1 MNDCQHILAKSPE
14 NGGLSLVAHLEHVVQ
29 AVQVMAM
36 HWGFERDIA
45 VKGAILHDIGKTSSV
60 FQERLRVN
68 TNTSKKEPFRHEIA
82 SLFFLSLLDKEIHSP
97 VIDMIIAHH
106 KSILQDGRGL
116 GILDLDYNW
125 DDPFELHA
133 KDWDVWSP
141 MALEILKHF
150 GWETKEITIKEARTN
165 YEKVLD
171 YCEEKPLGWSKWKG
185 LLVAADHYA
194 SAMCEKT
201 EEMLKGAFKTPHLE
215 FYNRRDNLYPLSLID
230 ASDNRKHTIVTAPT
244 GAGKTDFLIRRCTGR
259 FFYTLPFQASINA
272 MYSRLNSDLQTDN
285 PNLDIRIL
293 HASSRV
299 ILNNNGSSK
308 EEKALQDKVGSSV
321 KVLTPH
327 QMASIV
333 FGTRGFE
340 AMLLDLMGC
349 DVVLDEI
356 HTYTDVTKAIVLKI
370 VEVLNHF
377 NCKIHIGTATMPS
390 VLYKDILRILN
401 EENVYQV
408 KLEPETLDSFDRH
421 IIHKAE
427 DFGHVESLIE
437 QALNEQQKVLIVC
450 NRVSTAQNLYLKVKE
465 SSSCNRIMLIHSRFK
480 RKDRAD
486 LEHRLINKFDAGKEP
501 CLVVSTQ
508 VVEVSLDISFD
519 MMITEAAP
527 LDSLIQ
533 RFGRI
538 NRKRSLSTI
547 GKCKAVYVIQP
558 PEKPRDAK
566 PYELDIL
573 DKTYEILPAG
583 EILRERDLQNKI
595 DSVFTDIDTAS
606 IEQSCI
612 FKEGQFH
619 LTELS
624 HRPKSVLLGSLEID
638 SVSCITESDIEKYK
652 ETTSDERIALE
663 IPSRYWAVA
672 GKGLELLGFGHQ
684 PFVIPDV
691 AYSEEVGL
699 KSELLHSK
707 YYDVE
712 RYFL

>member
-1 MNDCQHILAKSPE
+1 MKNFENILAKSPE

-29 AVQVMAM
+29 AVQVMAVN
-36 HWGFERDIA
+36 WGFEKDIA
-45 VKGAILHDIGKTSSV
+45 VKGAILHDIGKASTI
-60 FQERLRVN
+60 FQERLKVKAN
-68 TNTSKKEPFRHEIA
+68 TFNREPFRHEIA
-82 SLFFLSLLDKEIHSP
+82 SLFFLSLLDENIHSP

-106 KSILQDGRGL
+106 KSILHDGRGL

-133 KDWDVWSP
+133 KDWDTWSP
-141 MALEILKHF
+141 IALNILKHF
-150 GWETKEITIKEARTN
+150 GWETKEITIEKARSN

-171 YCEEKPLGWSKWKG
+171 YCEKKPLGWSKWKG

-201 EEMLKGAFKTPHLE
+201 ELLIGNAFKTPVLG
-215 FYNRRDNLYPLSLID
+215 FYNRKNNFYPLSLID

-272 MYSRLNSDLQTDN
+272 MYNRLNNDLQADN
-285 PNLDIRIL
+285 SNLDIRIL

-340 AMLLDLMGC
+340 TILLDLMGC
-349 DVVLDEI
+349 DVILDEI

-390 VLYKDILRILN
+390 ILYKDIIKILN
-401 EENVYQV
+401 EKNVYQI
-408 KLEPETLDSFDRH
+408 KLEPEILGSFDRH
-421 IIHKAE
+421 IIHKVA
-427 DFGHVESLIE
+427 DFAQVESLIVE
-437 QALNEQQKVLIVC
+437 ALTKQQKVLVVC
-450 NRVSTAQNLYLKVKE
+450 NRVSTAQNIYLKFKK
-465 SSSCNRIMLIHSRFK
+465 SSFCKKTLLLHSRFK

-486 LEHRLINKFDAGKEP
+486 LEHKLINTFDAENEP

-508 VVEVSLDISFD
+508 VVEVSLDINFD
-519 MMITEAAP
+519 LLITEAAP

-538 NRKRSLSTI
+538 NRKRSLGTI
-547 GKCKAVYVIQP
+547 GKYKAVHVIKP
-558 PEKPRDAK
+558 PESIREAK

-573 DKTYEILPAG
+573 NKTYEILSDG
-583 EILRERDLQNKI
+583 EILRERDIQNKI
-595 DSVFTDIDTAS
+595 DSVFTEIDTAS
-606 IEQSCI
+606 IEQNCI
-612 FKEGQFH
+612 FKKGQFH
-619 LTELS
+619 LMELS
-624 HRPKSVLLGSLEID
+624 HHPKSVLLESLDID

-652 ETTSDERIALE
+652 EANSDERIALE

-672 GKGLELLGFGHQ
+672 NKGLELLGFGHQ
-684 PFVIPDV
+684 PFVIPDK
-691 AYSEEVGL
+691 AYSEEMGL
-699 KSELLHSK
+699 NSELLHSK
-707 YYDVE
+707 HYDVQ